1 MTEQS
6 PTVTVVI
13 PTYNSSGTLRLSLET
28 VLWQDFV
35 DFEVWVVGDG
45 CTDDSETI
53 VSSFGDTRVHW
64 VNLPAN
70 SGTPS
75 MPRNEALRH
84 ARGRLI
90 AYLGHDDLW
99 FPWHLSELVDCIE
112 KSNCDLAFSLGVMLG
127 PEGVVGAF
135 TLPKTARGGRTAI
148 SPSNWLHRKNLIEV
162 VGPWSTTIRIGERL
176 IRSFL
181 SELHE
186 LFDQAVV
193 QHTSVPAVNGRI
205 SLAVDSLDALQPLA
219 LPQEIIA
226 PVAGNVRNNVLP
238 LVFYFSPKIIHPIS
252 ANDKKKMGRVVFVEF
267 DITLHVPITED
278 KNSKAV
284 QLIGLTL
291 FDPVQHILL
300 INAQGRSRVPV
311 CTQRMEIDPVRS

>member
-1 MTEQS
+1 MNEQS
-6 PTVTVVI
+6 PTVTVII

-28 VLWQDFV
+28 VLRQDFV

-112 KSNCDLAFSLGVMLG
+112 KNNCDLAFSLGVMLG
-127 PEGVVGAF
+127 PEGIFGTF
-135 TLPKTARGGRTAI
+135 TLPKKAWDGRIAI
-148 SPSNWLHRKNLIEV
+148 SPSNWLHRKELIET
-162 VGPWSTTIRIGERL
+162 VGPWSTTIRIGDDQDFLQRVLTAKARL
-176 IRSFL
+176 GFRRQL
-181 SELHE
+181 SVLKFPSALWRMYSLTSNFPQSSYVETMRHNASDLCLELPTACSRGHYGCDSNLE
-186 LFDQAVV
+186 NGIINGDAAVRGMV
-193 QHTSVPAVNGRI
+193 
-205 SLAVDSLDALQPLA
+205 
-219 LPQEIIA
+219 
-226 PVAGNVRNNVLP
+226 VRWM
-238 LVFYFSPKIIHPIS
+238 F
-252 ANDKKKMGRVVFVEF
+252 
-267 DITLHVPITED
+267 
-278 KNSKAV
+278 
-284 QLIGLTL
+284 
-291 FDPVQHILL
+291 
-300 INAQGRSRVPV
+300 
-311 CTQRMEIDPVRS
+311 PVRSGLSCGV

>member
-45 CTDDSETI
+45 CTDDSKTI
-53 VSSFGDTRVHW
+53 VSSFDDTRVHW

-75 MPRNEALRH
+75 APRNEALRH
-84 ARGRLI
+84 ARGRLV

-112 KSNCDLAFSLGVMLG
+112 KSNYDLAFSLGVMLG

-135 TLPKTARGGRTAI
+135 TLPKTAWDQRTAI

-162 VGPWSTTIRIGERL
+162 VGPWSTTIRIGDDRDFLQRVLAANARL
-176 IRSFL
+176 GFRRQISVLKFPSTLWRMYSLTSNFPQSSYVEAMRHNA
-181 SELHE
+181 SELRLE
-186 LFDQAVV
+186 LLLD
-193 QHTSVPAVNGRI
+193 
-205 SLAVDSLDALQPLA
+205 LARAMSQR
-219 LPQEIIA
+219 EW
-226 PVAGNVRNNVLP
+226 VLP
-238 LVFYFSPKIIHPIS
+238 TGTVRLPGPLRSLIQWSFDLYGRQRWPLNNFFYWRWRRSS
-252 ANDKKKMGRVVFVEF
+252 
-267 DITLHVPITED
+267 
-278 KNSKAV
+278 
-284 QLIGLTL
+284 GLT
-291 FDPVQHILL
+291 
-300 INAQGRSRVPV
+300 GKK
-311 CTQRMEIDPVRS
+311 RMLG

>member
-45 CTDDSETI
+45 CTDESETI

-84 ARGRLI
+84 ARGRLV

-127 PEGVVGAF
+127 PEGAIGTF
-135 TLPKTARGGRTAI
+135 TLPKTTREGRTAI
-148 SPSNWLHRKNLIEV
+148 SPSNWMHRKNLIEV
-162 VGPWSTTIRIGERL
+162 VGPWSSTMRIGDDRNFLHRVLAANARLGFRQQLSVLKFPSTLWRMYSLTSNFPQSSYVETMRHNASELRLELLLNLARAMSLRKPALPKDTIRLPGPLRAL
-176 IRSFL
+176 I
-181 SELHE
+181 EW
-186 LFDQAVV
+186 
-193 QHTSVPAVNGRI
+193 
-205 SLAVDSLDALQPLA
+205 SLDLYGRDRWPL
-219 LPQEIIA
+219 
-226 PVAGNVRNNVLP
+226 NNF
-238 LVFYFSPKIIHPIS
+238 FYWLWRRGS
-252 ANDKKKMGRVVFVEF
+252 
-267 DITLHVPITED
+267 
-278 KNSKAV
+278 
-284 QLIGLTL
+284 GLT
-291 FDPVQHILL
+291 
-300 INAQGRSRVPV
+300 GKK
-311 CTQRMEIDPVRS
+311 